1 MAGKLVLNISRI
13 VGELGSITTNNKN
26 SFGVSPPPPKKKPK

>member
-26 SFGVSPPPPKKKPK
+26 SFGVPPHPHKTK